1 MYLLSL
7 VSNLLDQIK
16 GYKFFTKLDLRNG
29 YNNIRIKDGDQ
40 WKAAFKTARGLYEP
54 MVMYFGLCNS
64 PATFQAFMDDVFHE
78 QKQKGG
84 LLIYMDDLLIMGQT
98 IMELQERTKEI
109 LQVCRN
115 HRLSIKIEKCMF
127 HRQEVEYLGLIIKPN
142 HITTDPTKLKG
153 ILE

>member
-1 MYLLSL
+1 
-7 VSNLLDQIK
+7 
-16 GYKFFTKLDLRNG
+16 
-29 YNNIRIKDGDQ
+29 
-40 WKAAFKTARGLYEP
+40 
-54 MVMYFGLCNS
+54 MYFGLCNL

-98 IMELQERTKEI
+98 IEELQERTKEI
-109 LQVCRN
+109 LQICRN

-142 HITTDPTKLKG
+142 HIATDPTKLKG
-153 ILE
+153 ILEWPLPKKLKDIH